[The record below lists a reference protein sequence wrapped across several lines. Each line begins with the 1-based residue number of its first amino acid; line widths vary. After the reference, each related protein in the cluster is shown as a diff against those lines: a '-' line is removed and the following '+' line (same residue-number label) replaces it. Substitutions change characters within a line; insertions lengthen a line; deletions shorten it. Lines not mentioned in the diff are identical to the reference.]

1 MASTSLE
8 RCRRLSNDDR
18 PRWQDIPEEPDPDD
32 EDADAY
38 DRLGMM
44 MKIDTLDQ
52 AWRDLIN
59 EHGYTA
65 VVHCW
70 ESTHD
75 PLVAARMLKTRHD
88 LRQRELANARY
99 HHGKRRNRSVSCS
112 YYFEAGQAQ
121 DR

>member
-1 MASTSLE
+1 MAGTSLL
-8 RCRRLSNDDR
+8 RRRRPAKDDR
-18 PRWQDIPEEPDPDD
+18 PRWQDIPEEPGPDD
-32 EDADAY
+32 DDVDAY

-44 MKIDTLDQ
+44 MKIDTLDR

-70 ESTHD
+70 ESTNE
-75 PLVAARMLKTRHD
+75 PKVAARMLKMRHQ

-99 HHGKRRNRSVSCS
+99 HHGKRRNRGIRS
-112 YYFEAGQAQ
+112 FEGAQGQ